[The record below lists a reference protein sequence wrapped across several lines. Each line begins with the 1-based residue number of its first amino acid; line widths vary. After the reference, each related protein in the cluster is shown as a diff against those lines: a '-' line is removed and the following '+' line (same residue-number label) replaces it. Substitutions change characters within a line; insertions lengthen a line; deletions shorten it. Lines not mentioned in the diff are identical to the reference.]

1 VILSQIVLIIVE
13 DERVM
18 TKKTVAPNAHDFVGR
33 NGCAVIYEGVFT
45 DNKVR
50 PSVAD
55 QLNWYNSANKDRPL
69 TDRYVATAT
78 DVHLPSQ
85 AYR

>member
-1 VILSQIVLIIVE
+1 MMLSQVVLIIVE

-18 TKKTVAPNAHDFVGR
+18 TKKTVAPNAHEFVGR

-50 PSVAD
+50 PSMAD
-55 QLNWYNSANKDRPL
+55 ELNWYNSANKGRPL
-69 TDRYVATAT
+69 ADRYVATAT
-78 DVHLPSQ
+78 DVHLPIQ
-85 AYR
+85 AHR

>member
-1 VILSQIVLIIVE
+1 MLIIVE

-18 TKKTVAPNAHDFVGR
+18 TKKTVPPNAHEFVGR

-50 PSVAD
+50 SLVGD
-55 QLNWYNSANKDRPL
+55 ELNWYNSANKGRPNA
-69 TDRYVATAT
+69 DRYAATAT
-78 DVHLPSQ
+78 DVHLPLQ
-85 AYR
+85 AHR